1 MRQSFR
7 AFAKI
12 NVSLDITGRRENGY
26 HDIKTIMQ
34 SVSLY
39 DDITVEN
46 GKNGINISSSCPYL
60 ATDKRNTAYKAAEL
74 FFEKSGISDGAD
86 IYIDKRIPMGA
97 GLGGGSAD
105 AATVLNVL
113 NGMYGFP
120 LSNDEILQTAL
131 LCGAD
136 VPFCVQGGTCLAE
149 GLGEELTN
157 LPPFPDCFIVI
168 AKPDMS
174 INTKAAYKAY
184 DKLAVTEH
192 PLTDEIISCIR
203 NSDLHGISVRVFN
216 VLEEAAKEKYKE
228 LGRFKGI
235 MLESGALGS
244 AMTGSGS
251 AVFGIF
257 DNRSRAYAAKKKFLK
272 RGVACF
278 VTRPV
283 GERSITHKMLP

>member
-7 AFAKI
+7 AYAKI

-34 SVSLY
+34 SVSLF

-46 GKNGINISSSCPYL
+46 VKKGINISSDCPFL
-60 ATDKRNTAYKAAEL
+60 ATDKRNTVYKAAEL
-74 FFEKSGISDGAD
+74 FFEKSGISDGVD
-86 IYIDKRIPMGA
+86 IIINKRIPMGA

-105 AATVLNVL
+105 AATVLKTL
-113 NGMYGFP
+113 NGMYNFP
-120 LSNDEILQTAL
+120 LSDDEILETAL

-136 VPFCVQGGTCLAE
+136 VPFCVLGGTYLAE
-149 GLGEELTN
+149 GLGEVLTK

-184 DKLAVTEH
+184 DKLSVTEH
-192 PLTDEIISCIR
+192 PLTDEIISCIK
-203 NSDLHGISVRVFN
+203 NKDLNGISVRVFN
-216 VLEEAAKEKYKE
+216 VLEEAAKGRYKE
-228 LGRFKGI
+228 LNRFKGI

-257 DNRSRAYAAKKKFLK
+257 NNRSCAYNAKKRFLK
-272 RGVACF
+272 RGVSSF
-278 VTRPV
+278 VTQPV
-283 GERSITHKMLP
+283 GRK